1 MIAFMTQFTRGTT
14 STGRYLGLEMLE
26 GIAPLAPS
34 VHLHHHPVTTE
45 TDEVLA
51 ILSRNPMMTVGLE
64 GSGELAFRH
73 QVQLTDQQSQTHH
86 HHHQDTVMQRHH
98 QDT

>member
-1 MIAFMTQFTRGTT
+1 MTIVRAMRRHHQDTPLRLMLAWHD
-14 STGRYLGLEMLE
+14 TGM
-26 GIAPLAPS
+26 
-34 VHLHHHPVTTE
+34 TTE

-86 HHHQDTVMQRHH
+86 HHQDTVMQRHH

>member
-1 MIAFMTQFTRGTT
+1 MTIVRAMRRHHQDTPLRLMLAWHD
-14 STGRYLGLEMLE
+14 TGM
-26 GIAPLAPS
+26 
-34 VHLHHHPVTTE
+34 TTE

-73 QVQLTDQQSQTHH
+73 QVQLTDVNMNGHNKRA
-86 HHHQDTVMQRHH
+86 RHIIIIRIR
-98 QDT
+98 

>member
-1 MIAFMTQFTRGTT
+1 MTIVRAMRRHHQDTPLRLMLAWHD
-14 STGRYLGLEMLE
+14 TGM
-26 GIAPLAPS
+26 
-34 VHLHHHPVTTE
+34 TTE